1 MKKRMMKKRF
11 FTVPA
16 LLLALT
22 VFLASC
28 GSTDVVLNY
37 SPGSLNDILDANPK
51 LVTDNTEET
60 HYYDFTVDGQTTL
73 KISHDYSMT
82 GDEDLAIVTPLAP
95 FVAAGLDLDK
105 LGGGTRADE
114 NWFYV
119 TGSYGDGTGLKDNV
133 TDSLFESVT
142 FERSNL
148 TYHEELDHYGIV
160 LQNGKFEYAKDAEA
174 NDKDI
179 VFVLA
184 ADPLAALGVDVN
196 NVEGWIFM
204 TMDNPDGTTIDVLL
218 KPYDL

>member
-1 MKKRMMKKRF
+1 MKKKTMKKKYIA
-11 FTVPA
+11 VPA
-16 LLLALT
+16 LLVALT

-37 SPGSLNDILDANPK
+37 SPGSLDDILEANPK
-51 LVTDNTEET
+51 LVADNTADT

-73 KISHDYSMT
+73 RISHDYSMT
-82 GDEDLAIVTPLAP
+82 DQEDLAIVTPLAP
-95 FVAAGLDLDK
+95 FVAAGLDPTNLSE
-105 LGGGTRADE
+105 GYRADK
-114 NWFYV
+114 NMFYV
-119 TGSYGDGTGLKDNV
+119 TGSYGDGTGQKDNV
-133 TDSLFESVT
+133 ADSLFESVT
-142 FERSNL
+142 FDRSNL

-160 LQNGKFEYAKDAEA
+160 LTNGKFEYAKDATT

-184 ADPLAALGVDVN
+184 ADPLAKIGVDVK

>member
-1 MKKRMMKKRF
+1 MKKKIMKNKYF
-11 FTVPA
+11 AVPA
-16 LLLALT
+16 LIVALT

-51 LVTDNTEET
+51 LVVDNTEET
-60 HYYDFTVDGQTTL
+60 HYYDLTVDGQTTL
-73 KISHDYSMT
+73 RISHDYSMT
-82 GDEDLAIVTPLAP
+82 GQEDLAIVTPLAP
-95 FVAAGLDLDK
+95 FVAAGLDVTNLSE
-105 LGGGTRADE
+105 GYRADE
-114 NWFYV
+114 NMFYV
-119 TGSYGDGTGLKDNV
+119 TGSYGDGTGLKDNA

-142 FERSNL
+142 FERANL

-160 LQNGKFEYAKDAEA
+160 LQNGKFEYAKDATT

-184 ADPLAALGVDVN
+184 ADPLVDLGVDVN
-196 NVEGWIFM
+196 NVEGWIFK

>member
-1 MKKRMMKKRF
+1 MKKKY

-16 LLLALT
+16 LLVALT

-51 LVTDNTEET
+51 LVVDNTEET
-60 HYYDFTVDGQTTL
+60 HYYDLTVDGQTTL
-73 KISHDYSMT
+73 RISHDYSMT
-82 GDEDLAIVTPLAP
+82 GQEDLAIVTSLAP
-95 FVAAGLDLDK
+95 FVAAGLDVSNLSE
-105 LGGGTRADE
+105 GYRADE
-114 NWFYV
+114 NMFYV
-119 TGSYGDGTGLKDNV
+119 TGSYGDGTGLKDNA

-142 FERSNL
+142 FERTNL

-160 LQNGKFEYAKDAEA
+160 LQNGKFEYAKDAA
-174 NDKDI
+174 TNDKDI

-184 ADPLAALGVDVN
+184 ADSLVAMGVDVN
-196 NVEGWIFM
+196 NVEGWIFK
-204 TMDNPDGTTIDVLL
+204 TMNNPDGTTIDVLL

>member
-1 MKKRMMKKRF
+1 MKKKVINKKYF
-11 FTVPA
+11 AVPA
-16 LLLALT
+16 LLVALT

-60 HYYDFTVDGQTTL
+60 HYYELTVDGQTTMR
-73 KISHDYSMT
+73 ISHDYSMT
-82 GDEDLAIVTPLAP
+82 DQEDLAIVTPLAP
-95 FVAAGLDLDK
+95 FVAAGLDLTN
-105 LGGGTRADE
+105 LSEGYRADE
-114 NWFYV
+114 SWFYV
-119 TGSYGDGTGLKDNV
+119 TGSYGDGTGLQENV
-133 TDSLFESVT
+133 ADSLFESVT

-148 TYHEELDHYGIV
+148 TYHEELDHYGIA
-160 LQNGKFEYAKDAEA
+160 LTNGKFEYAKDATT

-184 ADPLAALGVDVN
+184 ADPLAKLGVDVK

>member
-1 MKKRMMKKRF
+1 MKKKVMKKKYF
-11 FTVPA
+11 AVSA
-16 LLLALT
+16 LVVALT

-28 GSTDVVLNY
+28 GGTDVVLNY
-37 SPGSLNDILDANPK
+37 SPGSLNDIIEANPE

-60 HYYDFTVDGQTTL
+60 HYYDLTVDGETTL
-73 KISHDYSMT
+73 RISHDYTMT
-82 GDEDLAIVTPLAP
+82 DQEDLAIVTPLAP
-95 FVAAGLDLDK
+95 FVAAGLDVSNLSE
-105 LGGGTRADE
+105 GYRADE

-133 TDSLFESVT
+133 ADSLFESVT
-142 FERSNL
+142 FDRSNL
-148 TYHEELDHYGIV
+148 TYHEELDHYGIA
-160 LQNGKFEYAKDAEA
+160 LANGKFEYAKDAAA

-184 ADPLAALGVDVN
+184 ADPLVELGVDVN
-196 NVEGWIFM
+196 NVEGWIFK

>member
-1 MKKRMMKKRF
+1 MKKKMMKKRF

-105 LGGGTRADE
+105 LGDGYRADE

-133 TDSLFESVT
+133 TDSVFESVT
-142 FERSNL
+142 FDRSNL
-148 TYHEELDHYGIV
+148 TYHEDLDHYGIV